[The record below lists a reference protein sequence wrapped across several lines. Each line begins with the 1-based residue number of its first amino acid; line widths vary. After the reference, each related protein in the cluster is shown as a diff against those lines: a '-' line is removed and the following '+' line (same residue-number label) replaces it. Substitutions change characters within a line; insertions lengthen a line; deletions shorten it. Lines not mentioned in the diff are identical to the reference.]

1 MGALLVLAAAALWST
16 GGVGVK
22 VANAEPLV
30 VAGLRSLFALLFM
43 SVVLVVTMRR
53 RGDGAAKL
61 FELLRRPLVWAA
73 AASYALMVVMFC
85 LSARRTT
92 AANAIFIQY
101 TGPVYVALLST
112 KLLGE
117 KPTAGDYGAVAA
129 SIVGMAL
136 TFGGE
141 IETRGRMEGNV
152 LAVLSSFG
160 FAGLPLLLRIE
171 EQRRKEPLAPLVSMS
186 LGNAIATLVA
196 LPASVLHPPADQ
208 RTWLVLLALGTLQI
222 GLPYVLYGLAIR
234 RLRALESSLLA
245 MIEPLLSPIWVLL
258 ATGEKPTAMAA
269 IGGAVIVASVALNA
283 IHRSLRQ
290 KERPAQP

>member
-30 VAGLRSLFALLFM
+30 IAGLRSAFALAFM
-43 SVVLVVTMRR
+43 SIVLLVTMRR
-53 RGDGAAKL
+53 RGEGAREL
-61 FELLRRPLVWAA
+61 FALLRRPLVWAA

-117 KPTAGDYGAVAA
+117 KPSAGDYGAVFA
-129 SIVGMAL
+129 SLAGMAL

-141 IETRGRMEGNV
+141 LGGGRMEGNL

-171 EQRRKEPLAPLVSMS
+171 EQRRSEPLAPLVAMS
-186 LGNAIATLVA
+186 LGNAIAAVVA
-196 LPASVLHPPADQ
+196 LPACIGHPPADR
-208 RTWLVLLALGTLQI
+208 RTWLVLIALGTFQI
-222 GLPYVLYGLAIR
+222 GLPYVLYGMAVR

-245 MIEPLLSPIWVLL
+245 MIEPVLSPIWVLL
-258 ATGEKPTAMAA
+258 ATGEKPSVMAA
-269 IGGAVIVASVALNA
+269 LGGAVIVASVALNA

-290 KERPAQP
+290 KTRPASS

>member
-22 VANAEPLV
+22 IANAEPLV
-30 VAGLRSLFALLFM
+30 IAGLRSAFALAFM
-43 SVVLVVTMRR
+43 AIVLVVTMRR
-53 RGDGAAKL
+53 RGDDARVL
-61 FELLRRPLVWAA
+61 FALLRRPLVWTA

-117 KPTAGDYGAVAA
+117 KPSAGDFGAVFVSLA
-129 SIVGMAL
+129 GMAL

-141 IETRGRMEGNV
+141 LGGGRMEGNL

-171 EQRRKEPLAPLVSMS
+171 EQRRSDALAPLVAMS
-186 LGNAIATLVA
+186 LGNLIAAVVA
-196 LPASVLHPPADQ
+196 LPASVRHPPADQ
-208 RTWLVLLALGTLQI
+208 RTWLVLIALGTIQI
-222 GLPYVLYGLAIR
+222 GLPYVLYGMAVR

-245 MIEPLLSPIWVLL
+245 MIEPVLSPIWVLM
-258 ATGEKPTAMAA
+258 ATGEKPTVMAA
-269 IGGAVIVASVALNA
+269 IGGAVIVASVAVNA

-290 KERPAQP
+290 KPRPASP